1 MGALWLAHSVWVMT
15 DEDRVE
21 RWGLGSRDGCG
32 PGTYNAVNFV
42 QFIFLPLALCAAGAA
57 VVGVYTR
64 DDSSYFNGC
73 CMGYETCT
81 V

>member
-1 MGALWLAHSVWVMT
+1 MT

-57 VVGVYTR
+57 VVGVYTQ